1 MCRNQKSDTTSIEWL
16 NITIFAFLTA
26 QNCELNARE
35 ILWLGICEFCAC
47 SVMRLVLNVLCACWR
62 ECDLIQIYFTRF

>member
-26 QNCELNARE
+26 QNCSEFVSFARAALCGLYSTCYVRAGE
-35 ILWLGICEFCAC
+35 
-47 SVMRLVLNVLCACWR
+47 SVQHNK
-62 ECDLIQIYFTRF
+62 TKK

>member
-1 MCRNQKSDTTSIEWL
+1 MCRNQKSDTISIEWL

-35 ILWLGICEFCAC
+35 IHRLGICEFCAC
-47 SVMRLVLNVLCACWR
+47 SVMRLVLNVLCVCWR
-62 ECDLIQIYFTRF
+62 ECAT

>member
-1 MCRNQKSDTTSIEWL
+1 MCRNQKSDTISIEWL

-35 ILWLGICEFCAC
+35 ILQLEICEFCAC
-47 SVMRLVLNVLCACWR
+47 SVIWLVLSVLCVCWQ
-62 ECDLIQIYFTRF
+62 ECAT

>member
-1 MCRNQKSDTTSIEWL
+1 MEWSY
-16 NITIFAFLTA
+16 ITKFAFLTV
-26 QNCELNARE
+26 QNCELYARE

-62 ECDLIQIYFTRF
+62 ECAT

>member
-1 MCRNQKSDTTSIEWL
+1 MKSDTTKMEWSY
-16 NITIFAFLTA
+16 ITIFAFLTA

-35 ILWLGICEFCAC
+35 ILWLGICVFCAC

-62 ECDLIQIYFTRF
+62 ECAT

>member
-35 ILWLGICEFCAC
+35 ILRLGICEFCAC

-62 ECDLIQIYFTRF
+62 ECAT